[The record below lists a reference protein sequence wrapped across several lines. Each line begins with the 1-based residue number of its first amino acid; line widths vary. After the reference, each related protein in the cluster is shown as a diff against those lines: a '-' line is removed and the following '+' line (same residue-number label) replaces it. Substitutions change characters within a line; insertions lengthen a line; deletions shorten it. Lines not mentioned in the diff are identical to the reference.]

1 MPIKKAAGGFNTTTA
16 IASHFATYF
25 IAVSKSQERVT
36 AVFPEITCVGIG
48 RRKYRAVRYCER
60 IRPSPGLDADVAACQ
75 SSPAYR
81 TLTPD
86 TKNTVGLVSH
96 DGPECEVS
104 AIPLDAGNDKIASF
118 SSTSKNNLSKPT
130 NRLPK
135 SPKPHTTSRKRQ
147 IPSDGTN
154 DPRPKIEIRQGELD
168 RIVNDMERELSRAD
182 GYYNRGGLIA
192 SVVQDLITPACIK
205 PLPAPA
211 LTRALSRSINFV
223 RFDNRTDSLKSI
235 DPAPKYVAALFDAE
249 RYPHLPPLRGIAR
262 QPHFRADGSLCMTA
276 GYDAGTGL
284 FGAFNPADYSVKA
297 APSRQDAQHALKQ
310 IGTLL
315 SGFDFQDANAHAAA
329 LAAIL
334 TAAIRP
340 ALPTAPMFH
349 AAAHQPSS
357 GKSYL
362 LKIISGFAGADN
374 PAMLSMPPSDE
385 EFRKLLLAV

>member
-1 MPIKKAAGGFNTTTA
+1 M
-16 IASHFATYF
+16 
-25 IAVSKSQERVT
+25 
-36 AVFPEITCVGIG
+36 
-48 RRKYRAVRYCER
+48 
-60 IRPSPGLDADVAACQ
+60 
-75 SSPAYR
+75 
-81 TLTPD
+81 
-86 TKNTVGLVSH
+86 
-96 DGPECEVS
+96 S